1 MLAGD
6 LGSLNCGLKIRKKNL
21 TPDQSELAAFLQEA
35 FKEERSPP
43 CLEDSTVPRYLSF
56 QKRKATKKNESN
68 TTKSK
73 ITSLLPSLQ
82 KFKPNQR
89 VLENSSRNFKSM
101 ATKPST
107 SHSKPL
113 TETVM
118 GNKWQGVYN
127 R

>member
-1 MLAGD
+1 VLAGD

-56 QKRKATKKNESN
+56 QKRKATKKNKSN

-73 ITSLLPSLQ
+73 IISLPPSRNLNQTREYLKIPHEILSPWQQSLQ
-82 KFKPNQR
+82 LPVPN
-89 VLENSSRNFKSM
+89 
-101 ATKPST
+101 
-107 SHSKPL
+107 H
-113 TETVM
+113 
-118 GNKWQGVYN
+118 
-127 R
+127 